1 MKQTTLKELNTEALH
16 QVQGGLISLP
26 GFPYSPKPMPAPIE
40 PLKLPTA

>member
-1 MKQTTLKELNTEALH
+1 
-16 QVQGGLISLP
+16 LISLP